1 MEGAKVSI
9 TSTGIDRLILAT
21 VLSALWPIN
30 SATGRLGAD
39 ARSLA
44 APERKERL
52 SEQRARAGENKQRQE
67 VAEHQVQ
74 HTGNRTP
81 EVHTDPRAGAG
92 ATLRPDGIARNDKS
106 GPTATRSDSEGEGS
120 VAGGVR

>member
-21 VLSALWPIN
+21 VLTALWPIN

-44 APERKERL
+44 APGRKERL

-92 ATLRPDGIARNDKS
+92 ATAALRRRMARNAKN
-106 GPTATRSDSEGEGS
+106 GPTA
-120 VAGGVR
+120 